1 MPSLKAGVVKVL
13 YRMQDSFSDASI
25 VVASYDTLSR
35 TSGNFSSKDF
45 QMVIAVS
52 KLTVVISTMQYI
64 HCIALIVRHKRV
76 YTKRHSLYWCL
87 SIIM

>member
-52 KLTVVISTMQYI
+52 KPIVVSYLQCSTYTVL
-64 HCIALIVRHKRV
+64 H
-76 YTKRHSLYWCL
+76 
-87 SIIM
+87 